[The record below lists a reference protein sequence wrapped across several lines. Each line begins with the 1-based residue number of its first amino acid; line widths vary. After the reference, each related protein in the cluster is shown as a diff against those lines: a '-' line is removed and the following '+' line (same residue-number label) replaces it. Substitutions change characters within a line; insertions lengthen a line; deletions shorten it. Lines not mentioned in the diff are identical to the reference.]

1 MEQSIRE
8 SQNPLNKKA
17 RDEFSEEIYKAGVI
31 YYNFLQSDKDKIQ
44 KDNIFIISKE
54 FIDSFKAKIKYDEN
68 INLFKKGGD
77 DSYEKF
83 YKFLTNYSIN
93 ELESIVFSPIT
104 IYGDLD
110 DLEDDIDKGFE
121 FVTKDFLEKL
131 EVKLI
136 DEINDINFEDYK
148 VKYIKD
154 GNNIIIIFD
163 DESKLIICN
172 DNNGTQYHAIPAP
185 VISVKSSEKKTFRKA
200 NTICIKGR
208 RDKIVITRRP
218 VA

>member
-1 MEQSIRE
+1 MLLDIATRLNISGHLTPEKMEEFEENLAIGLDKASIFLKSIE
-8 SQNPLNKKA
+8 SSGI
-17 RDEFSEEIYKAGVI
+17 DEYNSIYSK
-31 YYNFLQSDKDKIQ
+31 
-44 KDNIFIISKE
+44 FIS
-54 FIDSFKAKIKYDEN
+54 FIDAQNS
-68 INLFKKGGD
+68 
-77 DSYEKF
+77 
-83 YKFLTNYSIN
+83 
-93 ELESIVFSPIT
+93 ES
-104 IYGDLD
+104 LD

-185 VISVKSSEKKTFRKA
+185 VISVKSSEKKTLRKA
-200 NTICIKGR
+200 IAAYTQELFTNGSSSWSNAFNQESK
-208 RDKIVITRRP
+208 V
-218 VA
+218 